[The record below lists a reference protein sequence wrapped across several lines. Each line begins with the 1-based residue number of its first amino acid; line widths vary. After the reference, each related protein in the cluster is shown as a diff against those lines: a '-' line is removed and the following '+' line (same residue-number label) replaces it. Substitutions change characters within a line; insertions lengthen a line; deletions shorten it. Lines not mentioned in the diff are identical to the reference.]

1 VVLRAALED
10 IVTWEM
16 AQHHVQVLVSRENFF
31 NNIRYL
37 RRLVA
42 PSKLCVVMKANAY
55 GHGLEALA
63 PVAVEAGADMLGICT
78 NPEAET
84 IRRIGLK
91 VPLLRLRMALEAE
104 MEESVRELDMQ
115 EQVGSWETADY
126 LSAAG
131 LRRGRP
137 VDVHLDIDT
146 GMGRSGFFPEQIEEI
161 RQVMTLPGLSI
172 AGVMT
177 HFPTADSSDLAQTS
191 AQIERMERFCAEI
204 GLPEAALVHTHNSAA
219 TVRITGRLTAQW
231 RAMVRAGAACYGVR
245 TSREFENPP
254 EIKPVMSFRTWVA
267 QVRYVPKGC
276 TVGYGGLFTTGR
288 DTRIASLPVGFG
300 EGYPRALFNK
310 GVVLIQ
316 GKRCPVIGRVSL
328 NVLTIDVTDL
338 DSQVRLG
345 EEVVLIGSQ
354 GDQEI
359 TFEEMADK
367 FSSVHTEIHLMA
379 GSLNTISYT

>member
-1 VVLRAALED
+1 
-10 IVTWEM
+10 M
-16 AQHHVQVLVSRENFF
+16 AQHHVEVRVSRENFF
-31 NNIRYL
+31 GNIQYL

-91 VPLLRLRMALEAE
+91 IPLLRLRMALEAE
-104 MEESVRELDMQ
+104 SEESVRELDVQ
-115 EQVGSWETADY
+115 EQVGSQEAAAL

-131 LRRGRP
+131 VQRGWP

-146 GMGRSGFFPEQIEEI
+146 GMGRSGFFPEQIDTI
-161 RQVMTLPGLSI
+161 RQVMRLPGIRI

-177 HFPTADSSDLAQTS
+177 HFPTADSSDLAQTN
-191 AQIERMERFCAEI
+191 AQIERMERFCTEL
-204 GLPEAALVHTHNSAA
+204 GLPANALLHTHNSAA
-219 TVRITGRLTAQW
+219 TVRLTGQAR
-231 RAMVRAGAACYGVR
+231 RAMVRVGAACYGVR
-245 TSREFENPP
+245 TSSAFENPA
-254 EIKPVMSFRTWVA
+254 ELKPVMSFRTWVA
-267 QVRYVPKGC
+267 QVRDVPKGR
-276 TVGYGGLFTTGR
+276 TVGYGGLFTTAR
-288 DTRIASLPVGFG
+288 DSRIASLPVGFG

-310 GVVLIQ
+310 GIVLIH

-328 NVLTIDVTDL
+328 NVLTVDVTDL
-338 DSQVRLG
+338 DSEVRRG
-345 EEVVLIGSQ
+345 DEVVLIGSQ
-354 GDQEI
+354 GGQEI
-359 TFEEMADK
+359 TFEEMADR
-367 FSSVHTEIHLMA
+367 FSGVHTEINLMV

>member
-1 VVLRAALED
+1 
-10 IVTWEM
+10 M
-16 AQHHVQVLVSRENFF
+16 AQHHVQVLVSRQQFF
-31 NNIRYL
+31 KNIQCV

-42 PSKLCVVMKANAY
+42 PAKLCVVMKANAY

-84 IRRIGLK
+84 IRWLGLN

-104 MEESVRELDMQ
+104 MEESVRELEIE
-115 EQVGSWETADY
+115 EQVGSPEAAAY

-131 LRRGRP
+131 MRRGRQ

-146 GMGRSGFFPEQIEEI
+146 GMGRSGFFPEQIDML
-161 RQVMTLPGLSI
+161 RQAMSLPGLRI

-177 HFPTADSSDLAQTS
+177 HFPTADSSELAQTS
-191 AQIERMERFCAEI
+191 TQIECMERLCSELA
-204 GLPEAALVHTHNSAA
+204 LPNDVLVHTHNSAA
-219 TVRITGRLTAQW
+219 TLRLTRHC
-231 RAMVRAGAACYGVR
+231 RAMARVGAACYGVR
-245 TSREFENPP
+245 TSREFENPA
-254 EIKPVMSFRTWVA
+254 ELKPVMSFRTWVA
-267 QVRYVPKGC
+267 QLRNVPKGR
-276 TVGYGGLFTTGR
+276 TVGYGGLFTTAR
-288 DTRIASLPVGFG
+288 DSTIASLPVGFG

-310 GVVLIQ
+310 GIVLIH

-328 NVLTIDVTDL
+328 NMLTIDVTDL
-338 DSQVRLG
+338 DSEVRLG
-345 EEVVLIGSQ
+345 DEVVLIGSQ

-367 FSSVHTEIHLMA
+367 FSSVHTEINLMA
-379 GSLNTISYT
+379 GSLNTISYV